1 MWGLLHAHF
10 RVLLFN
16 HLYKK
21 KDHNYK
27 LFKDIFLGLFIM
39 IPIIFIVLI
48 LLITADSYFGSLI
61 DKMIDLIY
69 YFVNYDLIYRMIL
82 LIVYF
87 VFYQSV
93 YQNIVYD
100 HNIKKNTTHS
110 YYKNTT
116 MYKTILWGLNLLYML
131 FMISEISKLTTNF
144 FNLPIQYTYASYAR
158 EGFFQLLLI
167 VGINYSLIKLFNFL
181 DSDILNDKNNRKIN
195 LWLFINSL
203 LLISNSFYRMI
214 LYINAYGLTILRVQ
228 VILFLIMTS
237 LLFITMVLR
246 MLKMSFKDRSYS
258 FMILVVF
265 YILNLYLASQ
275 PVIDYLNK
283 LLFIS

>member
-1 MWGLLHAHF
+1 
-10 RVLLFN
+10 
-16 HLYKK
+16 
-21 KDHNYK
+21 
-27 LFKDIFLGLFIM
+27 
-39 IPIIFIVLI
+39 
-48 LLITADSYFGSLI
+48 
-61 DKMIDLIY
+61 
-69 YFVNYDLIYRMIL
+69 
-82 LIVYF
+82 
-87 VFYQSV
+87 
-93 YQNIVYD
+93 
-100 HNIKKNTTHS
+100 
-110 YYKNTT
+110 

-131 FMISEISKLTTNF
+131 FLISEISRLTTNF

-167 VGINYSLIKLFNFL
+167 VGINYNLIKLFNFL
-181 DSDILNDKNNRKIN
+181 DSDILNDKKNRKIN

-214 LYINAYGLTILRVQ
+214 LYISAYGLTILRVQ